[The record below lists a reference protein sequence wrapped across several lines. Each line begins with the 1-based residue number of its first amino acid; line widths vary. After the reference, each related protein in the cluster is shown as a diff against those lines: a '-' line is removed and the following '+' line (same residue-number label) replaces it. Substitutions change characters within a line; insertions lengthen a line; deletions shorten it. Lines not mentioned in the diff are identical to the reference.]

1 MYKKKF
7 FFFFLLIFINF
18 IYIKNSFAID
28 PYSFVQETAD
38 RASEALNK
46 RQSKEEKMEILKT
59 IAKET
64 VDIRGIGFY
73 SLGKHRKNMSNQK
86 KEEYLEIFSKYF
98 LKTFSSRLAE
108 YTDPR
113 IRVDSQKK
121 LSDKYTMVSST
132 LLATQDKPEI
142 KIDWR
147 VVTKDPDNPL
157 IIDVV
162 IEGVSLAKVQKEEFN
177 SIIQSNDGDINS
189 LFNNLKKFVEKELS
203 PTSLFKSQLLFVYD
217 LFPISQTFFQCC
229 PSGKSNKI

>member
-1 MYKKKF
+1 MYKKKS

-18 IYIKNSFAID
+18 IYINNSFAID

-46 RQSKEEKMEILKT
+46 RQSKEEKMEILKI
-59 IAKET
+59 IAKEN
-64 VDIRGIGFY
+64 VDIKGIGYY
-73 SLGKHRKNMSNQK
+73 SLGAYK
-86 KEEYLEIFSKYF
+86 KTISDEKKIEYFDLFEKYF
-98 LKTFSSRLAE
+98 LKSFSSRLAE

-121 LSDKYTMVSST
+121 LNDKYTMVSST
-132 LLATQDKPEI
+132 LLATDKKPEI

-147 VVTKDPDNPL
+147 VVTKNPDKPL

-177 SIIQSNDGDINS
+177 SIIQNNDGDINA
-189 LFNNLKKFVEKELS
+189 LFNNLKEFVEKE
-203 PTSLFKSQLLFVYD
+203 
-217 LFPISQTFFQCC
+217 
-229 PSGKSNKI
+229 

>member
-18 IYIKNSFAID
+18 IYINNSFAID

-46 RQSKEEKMEILKT
+46 RQSKEEKMEILKN

-73 SLGKHRKNMSNQK
+73 SLGKHRKNMSDQK
-86 KEEYLEIFSKYF
+86 KEEYLEIFNKYF

-113 IRVDSQKK
+113 IRVESQKK
-121 LSDKYTMVSST
+121 LNVKYTMVSSI
-132 LLATQDKPEI
+132 LLATEDKPEL

-147 VVTKDPDNPL
+147 VITKDPDNPL
-157 IIDVV
+157 IIDLI
-162 IEGVSLAKVQKEEFN
+162 IEGVSLAKVQKQEFY
-177 SIIQSNDGDINS
+177 SIIQSNDGDINA
-189 LFNNLKKFVEKELS
+189 LLKNLKIFVEKE
-203 PTSLFKSQLLFVYD
+203 
-217 LFPISQTFFQCC
+217 
-229 PSGKSNKI
+229 

>member
-1 MYKKKF
+1 MYKKKS
-7 FFFFLLIFINF
+7 FFFFLLIFLNF
-18 IYIKNSFAID
+18 IYINKSFAID

-73 SLGKHRKNMSNQK
+73 SLGKHRKNMSDQK

-132 LLATQDKPEI
+132 LLATEDKPEV

-162 IEGVSLAKVQKEEFN
+162 IEGVSLAKVQKEEFY
-177 SIIQSNDGDINS
+177 SIIQSNDGDINA
-189 LFNNLKKFVEKELS
+189 LLKNLKIFVEK
-203 PTSLFKSQLLFVYD
+203 K
-217 LFPISQTFFQCC
+217 
-229 PSGKSNKI
+229 

>member
-64 VDIRGIGFY
+64 VDIKGIGNY
-73 SLGKHRKNMSNQK
+73 SLGAYK
-86 KEEYLEIFSKYF
+86 KTISDKKKIEYFDIFEKYF
-98 LKTFSSRLAE
+98 LKSFSSRLAE
-108 YTDPR
+108 YTDPK
-113 IRVDSQKK
+113 IHVDSQKK
-121 LSDKYTMVSST
+121 LNDKYTMVSST
-132 LLATQDKPEI
+132 LLATDKKPEI

-147 VVTKDPDNPL
+147 VVTKNPNKPL
-157 IIDVV
+157 IIDIV
-162 IEGVSLAKVQKEEFN
+162 IEGVSLAKVQKEEFS
-177 SIIQSNDGDINS
+177 SIIKNNDGDINA
-189 LFNNLKKFVEKELS
+189 LFDNLKEFVEKE
-203 PTSLFKSQLLFVYD
+203 
-217 LFPISQTFFQCC
+217 
-229 PSGKSNKI
+229 